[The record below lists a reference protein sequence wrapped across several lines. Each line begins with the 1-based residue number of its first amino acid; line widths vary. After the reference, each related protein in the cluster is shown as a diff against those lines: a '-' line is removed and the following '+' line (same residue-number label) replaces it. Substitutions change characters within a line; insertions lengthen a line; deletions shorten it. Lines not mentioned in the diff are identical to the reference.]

1 MRRLFLDR
9 FPAAVEILVA
19 SGIFVLP
26 VSKAAAEVCL
36 IGALACW
43 LLHKFATQTPPL
55 PASPVTWIYGAFFAI
70 SLASFI
76 QIPAALRP
84 ASLVGVLKW
93 LKYLG
98 IFFMC
103 LDLYAVPQKRSRLFG
118 ILILSLVI
126 VSLDGF
132 WQLYTGRDLFFGY
145 GLDPGRIVRMKAS
158 LTAANLL
165 AGFLLFALPLSALVC
180 YRSHRW
186 VRTLAGSSFFL
197 FLAAFF
203 LTYSR
208 GAFYAMALSLLL
220 NLLLLRKIKIAL
232 AVTFFSILLVFSV
245 PSFRYNF
252 VKTLKQNDITIAE
265 RRDYWNV
272 AFNMI
277 KREPLRGVGLNTY
290 HAQFPAY
297 AADPG
302 VRRAYPHNSYL
313 QMASEIGI
321 PGALC
326 FLLGIFYLLGL
337 SIKKNAIRND
347 PEAFALRTALV
358 AFLIQG
364 LCDNN
369 LYALQTAS
377 LFWIFWGVFA
387 ALTLEAQNFMA
398 VTNPRS
404 IRSSGF

>member
-1 MRRLFLDR
+1 MKRLFLDPT
-9 FPAAVEILVA
+9 PAAVEILVA
-19 SGIFVLP
+19 SGLFALP
-26 VSKAAAEVCL
+26 VSKAAAEVFL
-36 IGALACW
+36 ISALACW
-43 LLHKFATQTPPL
+43 LLHKFATRTSPL
-55 PASPVTWIYGAFFAI
+55 PASPVTWIYSAFLAI

-84 ASLVGVLKW
+84 EGLMGILKW

-103 LDLYAVPQKRSRLFG
+103 LDLYAVPQKRSRLFW

-126 VSLDGF
+126 VSIDGF

-145 GLDPGRIVRMKAS
+145 KLDPGRIVRMKAS

-165 AGFLLFALPLSALVC
+165 AGFLLFALPLSALAC
-180 YRSHRW
+180 YRSRRW
-186 VRTLAGSSFFL
+186 VRGLTGASFFL

-208 GAFYAMALSLLL
+208 GAFYAMALSLFL

-232 AVTFFSILLVFSV
+232 AVTLFSILLVFSV

-252 VKTLKQNDITIAE
+252 VKTLKKNDITIAE
-265 RRDYWNV
+265 RRDYWSV

-277 KREPLRGVGLNTY
+277 KREPLLGVGLNTY
-290 HAQFPAY
+290 HARFPDFTP
-297 AADPG
+297 DPG

-326 FLLGIFYLLGL
+326 FLGGILYLLGL
-337 SIKKNAIRND
+337 SFKKNFVRND
-347 PEAFALRTALV
+347 PEAFALRTALI

-364 LCDNN
+364 FFDNN
-369 LYALQTAS
+369 FYALQTAT
-377 LFWIFWGVFA
+377 LFWVFGGVFSG
-387 ALTLEAQNFMA
+387 LTLATQNG
-398 VTNPRS
+398 TG
-404 IRSSGF
+404 RSSSASP